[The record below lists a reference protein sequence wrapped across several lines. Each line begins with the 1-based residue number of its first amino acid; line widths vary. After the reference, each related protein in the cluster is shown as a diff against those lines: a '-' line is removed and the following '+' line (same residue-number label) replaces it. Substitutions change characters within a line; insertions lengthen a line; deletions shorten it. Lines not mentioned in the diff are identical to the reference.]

1 MNIVRD
7 RILWIAI
14 ACASLLPLALAGGC
28 EEQGGDQPEAET
40 PEVPAPLEESEPGAQ
55 PEPQGADPMGGGGGG
70 PEGAGE
76 PGGDPLGG
84 GEEPAEDPMA
94 EPGDDPLGG
103 EDEGEPGAEDP
114 AAP

>member
-28 EEQGGDQPEAET
+28 EEQGGDQPEVDT
-40 PEVPAPLEESEPGAQ
+40 PEVPAPLEEGDPGAQ
-55 PEPQGADPMGGGGGG
+55 PAPQGADPMGGGE
-70 PEGAGE
+70 PQGA
-76 PGGDPLGG
+76 DPLGG
-84 GEEPAEDPMA
+84 GEPADPAADPMA
-94 EPGDDPLGG
+94 EPGADPLGG
-103 EDEGEPGAEDP
+103 EEEGEP